1 MSIKPH
7 PVLIDSYYRLIG
19 YDKIRFLAVG
29 AGGFLVN
36 YGMLALLYDLL
47 GAPIL
52 IAQIIG
58 AETALLATFVGN
70 NFWAF
75 VGHHH
80 ISIKKKLIKFHAS
93 ALAGLAINSAFVVVL
108 VHYAHLYYGLALVIG
123 SAAGL
128 IWNYTMYKRFV
139 FTHHLKTGKSDILD

>member
-7 PVLIDSYYRLIG
+7 PVLVDSYYKLIG
-19 YDKIRFLAVG
+19 YDKIRFLVVG
-29 AGGFLVN
+29 GIGFLVN
-36 YGMLALLYDLL
+36 YAMLALIYDFL

-52 IAQIIG
+52 VAQIIG

-75 VGHHH
+75 IGHHH
-80 ISIKKKLIKFHAS
+80 ISVRKKLVKFHAS
-93 ALAGLAINSAFVVVL
+93 AFAGLAINSTFVVVL
-108 VHYAHLYYGLALVIG
+108 VHFAHLYYGLALVVG

-128 IWNYTMYKRFV
+128 VWNYTMYKRYVFV
-139 FTHHLKTGKSDILD
+139 TQHKDEKPKA

>member
-1 MSIKPH
+1 M
-7 PVLIDSYYRLIG
+7 
-19 YDKIRFLAVG
+19 VG
-29 AGGFLVN
+29 GLGFVVN
-36 YGMLALLYDLL
+36 YAMLALVYDLL

-75 VGHHH
+75 IGHHH
-80 ISIKKKLIKFHAS
+80 VPIRKKIVKFHAS
-93 ALAGLAINSAFVVVL
+93 ALAGLVINSTCVVVL
-108 VHYAHLYYGLALVIG
+108 VRYAHLYYGLALVIG

-128 IWNYTMYKRFV
+128 VWNYTLYKRFV
-139 FTHHLKTGKSDILD
+139 FTTHSQEKSDILG